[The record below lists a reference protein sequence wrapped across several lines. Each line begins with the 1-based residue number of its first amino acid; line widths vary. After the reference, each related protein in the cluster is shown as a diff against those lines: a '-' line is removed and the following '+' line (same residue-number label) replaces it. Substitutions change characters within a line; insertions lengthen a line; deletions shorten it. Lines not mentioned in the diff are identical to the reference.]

1 MHLKSNA
8 EASGDYFPPV
18 ISQLSE
24 ELIRLCRALSAGG
37 VGGLHLNNLALL
49 AVFSFHN
56 LDYI

>member
-18 ISQLSE
+18 IYQLSE

-37 VGGLHLNNLALL
+37 VGGLHLNNLAQY
-49 AVFSFHN
+49 SFHN